1 MTKSLS
7 AIPRRSNQLPTSAE
21 NLARGPFNEITDAYI
36 YEVAPGNSQ
45 GVFYERLEPFGA
57 FSVSVSCDYPQ

>member
-1 MTKSLS
+1 MAKSLS

-21 NLARGPFNEITDAYI
+21 SRVRGLVNEINDAYI

-45 GVFYERLEPFGA
+45 GVFYERLESFGA